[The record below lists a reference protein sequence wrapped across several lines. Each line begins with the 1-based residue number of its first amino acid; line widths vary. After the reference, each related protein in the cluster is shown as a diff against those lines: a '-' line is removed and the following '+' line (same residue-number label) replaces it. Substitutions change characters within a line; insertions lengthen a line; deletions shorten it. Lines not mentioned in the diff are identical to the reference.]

1 MLIYLSTLINPLH
14 VILQPIT
21 HSAPVVT
28 TRKTNFQP
36 LIQRIDLESSIS
48 SNASSLQSSVNQS
61 QEDDDLMQYTYHG
74 VARKPSVTDTLLTRS
89 DSALCVPSMQKRII
103 SVKKKKVTA
112 VVNGTLSSREPV
124 NDTTDNSLPANSS
137 SLPVQESN
145 SSTQDASVQVDSSKS
160 SLLDQP
166 VDDKSINTLC
176 LELYKS
182 SVFLQRL

>member
-1 MLIYLSTLINPLH
+1 M
-14 VILQPIT
+14 
-21 HSAPVVT
+21 T

-74 VARKPSVTDTLLTRS
+74 VARKPSVTSDTLLTRS
-89 DSALCVPSMQKRII
+89 DSALCVQSMQKRII
-103 SVKKKKVTA
+103 NVKKKKVTA
-112 VVNGTLSSREPV
+112 VVNGTSKEPV
-124 NDTTDNSLPANSS
+124 NDTTDISLPANNNSS
-137 SLPVQESN
+137 SLPAQESN

-166 VDDKSINTLC
+166 TDDKSTKCCDLD
-176 LELYKS
+176 LL
-182 SVFLQRL
+182 